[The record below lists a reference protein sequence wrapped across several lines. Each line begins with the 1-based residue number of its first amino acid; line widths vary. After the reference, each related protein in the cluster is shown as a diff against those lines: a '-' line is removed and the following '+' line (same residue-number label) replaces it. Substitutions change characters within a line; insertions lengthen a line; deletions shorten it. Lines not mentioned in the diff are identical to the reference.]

1 MTKRT
6 SSVILEILVLC
17 VLALIGTAAL
27 GQDKL
32 KPLIDDPGTE
42 CLDYQLDVVSLK
54 TNNVQMFWKQNDC
67 ILVHLTNNP
76 FLFKYELSFDEKPT
90 AEDDPLGAFGKIIG
104 VNVSSVSG
112 SGATTDT
119 TSTDKKS
126 IANELKNAGDQFM
139 SAMHASAPL
148 SKADPNSAQLR
159 THLNAIWTASQ
170 RSDFQ
175 AAQKEAQA
183 AQPLVQNTND
193 PGLKADFDQFEST
206 LPSPPTQDQLKNWE
220 DRVKAMED
228 DAKLIHVTLELVRDQ
243 YSNYAKDLE
252 FALRPLSSPDTKLV
266 EVQNKATDIERNAKD
281 ELICLTDAR
290 LDKTNSQLL
299 CPEDAAVSV
308 DSVSNMKLEERL
320 VSFANRSKPIHE
332 ELSRSLPT
340 EDETV
345 SQLSDRLHSAG
356 ATVVFSACAVKAIRD
371 NDLASLRT
379 RIIAPL
385 DSVLNS
391 GISFEYKTAAKKRE
405 GPWGDPES
413 VTMTLK
419 RDAVSPFAT
428 VDGDS
433 KTPASSTTS
442 FTCSSDTTD
451 MFDHGDNYGQL
462 DDFFSDKPLA
472 GGPANSYVRNQ
483 NKPVPVTKPGD
494 QSTAQSGGKSTP
506 KPTPAA
512 TDNIVLQQPWFFGRP
527 RLVLSGGLTTGF
539 LSKQEFQR
547 STNITG
553 TGTGTTSNPVIGLK
567 TDSKY
572 RLAPMLY
579 GHVLLPWYWRHDPEA
594 FYATFGVTAKTDSQ
608 GTNPEFLL
616 GLSRGFAQQRFFLTA
631 GAYIGERQKLDGG
644 LQVGQVIPS
653 TLTGELP
660 VTKGYHVGF
669 GIGLSFRFASTKD
682 PQTNSSNQSKSQ
694 SGGSGTKK

>member
-6 SSVILEILVLC
+6 SSMTLNMLVLC
-17 VLALIGTAAL
+17 LSAFLGTVAL

-32 KPLIDDPGTE
+32 RPLIDNPGTD

-54 TNNVQMFWKQNDC
+54 TNDVQMFWKQNDC
-67 ILVHLTNNP
+67 ILVHITNNP
-76 FLFKYELSFDEKPT
+76 FVFKYELSFDEKPM

-126 IANELKNAGDQFM
+126 AETELKNAGDQFI
-139 SAMHASAPL
+139 SAMNANVPP

-159 THLNAIWTASQ
+159 THLNAMWTASQ
-170 RSDFQ
+170 RHDFQ
-175 AAQKEAQA
+175 AAQREAEA
-183 AQPLVQNTND
+183 ARPLVENTKD
-193 PGLKADFDQFEST
+193 PALRADLDQFKST
-206 LPSPPTQDQLKNWE
+206 LPSQPTQDQLKNWD
-220 DRVKAMED
+220 DRVKVMES
-228 DAKLIHVTLELVRDQ
+228 DAKLIHASFEFVRDR
-243 YSNYAKDLE
+243 YTNYAKELE
-252 FALRPLSSPDTKLV
+252 FTLRPLSGQDTPITK
-266 EVQNKATDIERNAKD
+266 VQQIATDIERRTKD

-290 LDKTNSQLL
+290 LDKSNSQLV
-299 CPEDAAVSV
+299 CPEDKGV
-308 DSVSNMKLEERL
+308 DSESLTNEKLEERL
-320 VSFANRSKPIHE
+320 VSFANQSKPLHE
-332 ELSRSLPT
+332 ELSRNLASGN
-340 EDETV
+340 EQV
-345 SQLSDRLHSAG
+345 SEFSDRLHMAAG
-356 ATVVFSACAVKAIRD
+356 TVVFTACAVKAIRD
-371 NDLASLRT
+371 NDLGSLRT

-391 GISFEYKTAAKKRE
+391 GLSFEYKVAAKKRE

-428 VDGDS
+428 VDGSS
-433 KTPASSTTS
+433 KTPASTTTS

-451 MFDHGDNYGQL
+451 MFDHGDSYGQL

-483 NKPVPVTKPGD
+483 NKPVPATKTSDQAGAQPGS
-494 QSTAQSGGKSTP
+494 QNTA
-506 KPTPAA
+506 KPSASA
-512 TDNIVLQQPWFFGRP
+512 TDNVVLQQPWFFGRP

-547 STNITG
+547 SSSITG
-553 TGTGTTSNPVIGLK
+553 TGTSTTSNPVIGLK
-567 TDSKY
+567 TDTKY

-594 FYATFGVTAKTDSQ
+594 FYATLGVTANTDSQ

-616 GLSRGFAQQRFFLTA
+616 GISRGFAQQRFFLTA

-653 TLTGELP
+653 SLTGELP
-660 VTKGYHVGF
+660 VTQGYHVGF
-669 GIGLSFRFASTKD
+669 GLGLSFRFASTKG